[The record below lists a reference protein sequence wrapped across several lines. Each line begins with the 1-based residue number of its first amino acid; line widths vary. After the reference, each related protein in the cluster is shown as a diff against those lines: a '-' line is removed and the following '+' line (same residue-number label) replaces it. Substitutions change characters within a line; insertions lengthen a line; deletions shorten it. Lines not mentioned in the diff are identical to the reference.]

1 MPLYFPETCTKRLKF
16 DDPSPPEPAKPQSQA
31 SKELSELRER
41 LQGNI
46 EDDAEN
52 FDEQHYNITR
62 QRVFR
67 RPLLGYDMVNVTNTE
82 GDRVFLK
89 LSLRPK
95 GAL

>member
-1 MPLYFPETCTKRLKF
+1 MKF
-16 DDPSPPEPAKPQSQA
+16 DGPSSPEPTKPSQA
-31 SKELSELRER
+31 SRELSELRER

-89 LSLRPK
+89 LSPDTEHEKSKVSFFYNFLS
-95 GAL
+95 L